1 MTPAEDTL
9 ARIKARREEQA
20 RLYRIL
26 DLWAAVQA
34 QGTEPEEIHSFGFDP
49 KLLTP
54 TLEREHWQG
63 AARGHDPYVERLP
76 TGQHRP
82 LIFNYVRLK
91 VGGIRALH
99 PVLEAVY

>member
-1 MTPAEDTL
+1 MTPAEETL

-34 QGTEPEEIHSFGFDP
+34 QGTEPEEVQSFGFDP

-54 TLEREHWQG
+54 TLERERRQG
-63 AARGHDPYVERLP
+63 MRGATIHTSNGCRLAS
-76 TGQHRP
+76 TGP
-82 LIFNYVRLK
+82 
-91 VGGIRALH
+91 
-99 PVLEAVY
+99 

>member
-34 QGTEPEEIHSFGFDP
+34 QGTEPEEVQSFGFDP

-54 TLEREHWQG
+54 TLERERRQG
-63 AARGHDPYVERLP
+63 MVWGHDPYVERLP

-91 VGGIRALH
+91 TGGIRPLH

>member
-1 MTPAEDTL
+1 VTPAEETL
-9 ARIKARREEQA
+9 ARIKARRDEQA

-34 QGTEPEEIHSFGFDP
+34 QGTEPEEVRSFGFDP

-54 TLEREHWQG
+54 TLDRERRQG
-63 AARGHDPYVERLP
+63 MARGHDPYVERLP

-91 VGGIRALH
+91 AGGIRTLH

>member
-34 QGTEPEEIHSFGFDP
+34 QGTEPEEIQSFGFDP

>member
-1 MTPAEDTL
+1 M
-9 ARIKARREEQA
+9 
-20 RLYRIL
+20 
-26 DLWAAVQA
+26 QA
-34 QGTEPEEIHSFGFDP
+34 QEPGPEEVESFGFDL
-49 KLLTP
+49 KLLSP
-54 TLEREHWQG
+54 TLEREHRQG

-91 VGGIRALH
+91 AGGTRILH

>member
-1 MTPAEDTL
+1 MTPAEETL

-34 QGTEPEEIHSFGFDP
+34 QGTEPEEVDSFGFDP
-49 KLLTP
+49 KLLSP
-54 TLEREHWQG
+54 MLERERRQG
-63 AARGHDPYVERLP
+63 MARGHDPYVEQLP
-76 TGQHRP
+76 NGRHRS

-91 VGGIRALH
+91 AGGTRILH